1 MSPQKI
7 ILVANTDWYLYNF
20 RLALARFLRGQ
31 GYEVLLISPSGRY
44 ASLLQQAGFRW
55 IEWKVGRQTLAPW
68 AEFTALLQLA
78 RLYRQEKPTLVH
90 QHTIK
95 PVLYGSLAARLARIP
110 AVVNS
115 ITGRGYIFVA
125 QDRKARLLR
134 RVVGPLYRL
143 AFANPHCAVIFEND
157 VDRQYF
163 VSQGL
168 LQAGRAFLIEGVG
181 VDSERFAP
189 TPEPAGVPVIVLPAR
204 MLWDKGVGVLVDAAR
219 LLNEGETPVQ
229 GKARV
234 ALVGV
239 PDPGNPASID
249 EATLRGW
256 EAEGVVEWW
265 GWQEDMSTVYPRCH
279 IVTLPTVYGEGVP
292 TALLEAA
299 ACGKPLVAT
308 DAPGCRDVVR
318 HEMNGLLVPPND
330 PPALAAALRRL
341 VDDPNLRGRM
351 GVASRQL
358 VLEKFT
364 TGQVNAATLQVYE
377 SILKNDIC

>member
-1 MSPQKI
+1 MISKKV

-20 RLALARFLRGQ
+20 RLGLARFLRSQ
-31 GYEVLLISPSGRY
+31 GDEVVLISPPGQY
-44 ASLLQQAGFRW
+44 AARLQQAGFRW
-55 IEWKVGRQTLAPW
+55 IEWRVGRQTLAPW
-68 AEFTALLQLA
+68 SESGALLQLA

-125 QDRKARLLR
+125 DDRKARLLR
-134 RVVGPLYRL
+134 RVVGPFYRL

-163 VSQGL
+163 IRQGL
-168 LQAGRAFLIEGVG
+168 LPAERARLIEGVG
-181 VDSERFAP
+181 VDAERFTPA
-189 TPEPAGVPVIVLPAR
+189 PEPDGPPVVIFTAR
-204 MLWDKGVGVLVDAAR
+204 MLWDKGVGILVEAAR
-219 LLNEGETPVQ
+219 LLNKAEALETGRV
-229 GKARV
+229 RV

-239 PDPGNPASID
+239 PDPGNPASVD
-249 EATLRGW
+249 AATLRGW

-265 GWQEDMSTVYPRCH
+265 GWQEDMSTVYPRGH
-279 IVTLPTVYGEGVP
+279 VFTLPTIYGEGVP
-292 TALLEAA
+292 TVLLEAA

-308 DAPGCRDVVR
+308 DAPGCREVVR
-318 HEMNGLLVPPND
+318 HGVNGLLVPPND
-330 PPALAAALRRL
+330 PGALAAALRQL
-341 VDDPNLRGRM
+341 AADPALRGRM
-351 GVASRQL
+351 GAASRQL

-364 TGQVNAATLQVYE
+364 AGQVNAATRQVYE
-377 SILKNDIC
+377 LILKNGLG

>member
-1 MSPQKI
+1 MIPQKV

-20 RLALARFLRGQ
+20 RLALARFLRDQ
-31 GYEVLLISPSGRY
+31 GFEVVLISPSGRY

-55 IEWKVGRQTLAPW
+55 IEWRVGRQTLTPW

-78 RLYRQEKPTLVH
+78 RLYRQEKPALVH

-95 PVLYGSLAARLARIP
+95 PVLYGSLAARLARVP

-115 ITGRGYIFVA
+115 ITGRGYVFVA
-125 QDRKARLLR
+125 EDRKARLLR

-163 VSQGL
+163 VRQRL
-168 LQAGRAFLIEGVG
+168 LHAVRARLIEGVG
-181 VDSERFAP
+181 VDIERFTP
-189 TPEPAGVPVIVLPAR
+189 MPEPAGAPVIVLPAR

-219 LLNEGETPVQ
+219 LLNEGETPVC

-318 HEMNGLLVPPND
+318 HEINGLLVPSND
-330 PPALAAALRRL
+330 PPALADALRRL
-341 VDDPNLRGRM
+341 AGDPDLRGRM

-377 SILKNDIC
+377 SVLKK